1 MNKKSS
7 TNETNMKGSE
17 VNCDVKSGSQS
28 KVFFSSVFVLCI
40 ALCLAS
46 AVNSSPIEIEIG
58 ASNDV
63 SVLFEPIKQ
72 LQGDGEV
79 DEVAELPEEGI
90 IEIEEL
96 EQNEVDETVHV
107 INETSED
114 EVAVP
119 YEDKAGEQALVDEE
133 KSKVIVNEEKPAED
147 VEGEAFQDEFVDDY
161 VEMTEEEK
169 EVILGIDIPLCMQ
182 HTDARIP
189 LHLR

>member
-1 MNKKSS
+1 
-7 TNETNMKGSE
+7 MKGSE
-17 VNCDVKSGSQS
+17 VNCDVKDVSNL
-28 KVFFSSVFVLCI
+28 KLFFLNSVFVFCI

-46 AVNSSPIEIEIG
+46 AVNSSPIEAEVG
-58 ASNDV
+58 ESNDI

-72 LQGDGEV
+72 LQGIGEV
-79 DEVAELPEEGI
+79 GEVAEVPEEGI

-119 YEDKAGEQALVDEE
+119 YEDKAAEEALVDEE
-133 KSKVIVNEEKPAED
+133 KSKVIVSEEEKPVED
-147 VEGEAFQDEFVDDY
+147 EGQAFQEEFVDDY

-169 EVILGIDIPLCMQ
+169 EVVLGIDIPLCMQ
-182 HTDARIP
+182 HTDPRVP

>member
-1 MNKKSS
+1 M
-7 TNETNMKGSE
+7 
-17 VNCDVKSGSQS
+17 
-28 KVFFSSVFVLCI
+28 
-40 ALCLAS
+40 
-46 AVNSSPIEIEIG
+46 
-58 ASNDV
+58 
-63 SVLFEPIKQ
+63 LFEPIKQ
-72 LQGDGEV
+72 LQGAGEV

-119 YEDKAGEQALVDEE
+119 YEDKAAEQALVDEE
-133 KSKVIVNEEKPAED
+133 KSKVIVSEEKPAED
-147 VEGEAFQDEFVDDY
+147 VEGEAFQDDYVDDY
-161 VEMTEEEK
+161 VEMTEDEK
-169 EVILGIDIPLCMQ
+169 EAILGIDIPLCMQ

>member
-1 MNKKSS
+1 MWSLPNLKFS
-7 TNETNMKGSE
+7 
-17 VNCDVKSGSQS
+17 
-28 KVFFSSVFVLCI
+28 FRSSVFVFCI

-58 ASNDV
+58 ESNDI

-79 DEVAELPEEGI
+79 DDVAEVPEEGI

-114 EVAVP
+114 EVAIP
-119 YEDKAGEQALVDEE
+119 YEDKVAEEALVDEE
-133 KSKVIVNEEKPAED
+133 KSKVIVSEEKPVED
-147 VEGEAFQDEFVDDY
+147 IEGEAFQDEFVDDY

-169 EVILGIDIPLCMQ
+169 EVVFGIEVPLCMQ
-182 HTDARIP
+182 HTDSRIP